1 MNPLRQHTGPPLRY
15 LELVPSGSEEK
26 GLPIVIIIHGRGAD
40 AHDFVGTA
48 PELDAGYR
56 FIFPNAPDPFEPM
69 PGYSFGFTWF
79 DGWPPAPESIQRSR
93 QLLIDF
99 IDGISKQ
106 YETPLARTILCG
118 FSQGGMMAADVA
130 WRLEERLAG
139 VVVMS
144 GAIYERELPDLKS
157 KPGMPILI
165 VHGSGDD
172 VIPVLAA
179 RRSRSLLE
187 ESGVEVEYEEY
198 PMAHHVSPASMAKVR
213 EFMARNLRNSRSHN
227 GLP

>member
-1 MNPLRQHTGPPLRY
+1 MSPLQPHTDLPLRY
-15 LELVPSGSEEK
+15 LELVPSGSGEK

-40 AHDFVGTA
+40 AHDFVDIA

-79 DGWPPAPESIQRSR
+79 DGWPPADESIRRSR

-99 IDGISKQ
+99 VEKVAER
-106 YETPLARTILCG
+106 YETPLDKVVLCG
-118 FSQGGMMAADVA
+118 FSQGGMMAIDVA
-130 WRLEERLAG
+130 LRLDEHLAG

-144 GAIYERELPDLKS
+144 GGIYERELPDLKS
-157 KPGMPILI
+157 KRGLPILI
-165 VHGSGDD
+165 VHGTGDD

-187 ESGVEVEYEEY
+187 DAGIEVEYEEY
-198 PMAHHVSPASMAKVR
+198 PMAHHVSPDSIARVR
-213 EFMARNLRNSRSHN
+213 EFMAKTLKIS
-227 GLP
+227 